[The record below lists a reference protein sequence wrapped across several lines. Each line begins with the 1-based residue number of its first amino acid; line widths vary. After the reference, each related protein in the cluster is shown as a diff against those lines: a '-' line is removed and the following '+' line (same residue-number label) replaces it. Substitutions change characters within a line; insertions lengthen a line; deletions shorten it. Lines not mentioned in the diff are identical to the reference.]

1 MHIQPLDS
9 DRADP
14 DSYLFGP
21 RQAWFAYA
29 MTISLMIFDY
39 VDRQVIVTIF
49 PHLKAEWGLT
59 DTELGGLVAIVSVTV
74 ALFSIPAAL
83 VADRFSRVKSVVG
96 MALVWSLATIS
107 CMFSG
112 SFGQLFAAR
121 AMVGFGEAGYGSAGA
136 AMIAGHF
143 PRRMHASLLGG
154 FFASASVGSVLGVVL
169 GGFIAAHWGWQAAFG
184 VVGIPGLVLA
194 LLYMVVKDYR
204 TVDLVAHEGSMRRD
218 AIATA
223 KQIAISI
230 FRPKTML
237 WVCLGAAAQL
247 IVVSTL
253 WAWLPSYLNRIYG
266 MPADQAGTKAA
277 LVVLAGAFGS
287 VIWGNVADRAGR
299 RALNSKLYVIAALS
313 LASMATLVFAF
324 AAPRWGV
331 VTTVNSQLVLI
342 VLGAFLAACTVG
354 PVSAVVIN
362 VMHPSVRA
370 TGASVLALSSNLFGL
385 AAGPLIAGAAS
396 DHWGLET
403 TMIFMPLFS
412 IVAAGMFLRAVKTYE
427 EDVKHVREQ
436 IAAQSKAWNALSPLG
451 GENFAAAVA
460 SHSVVTRA
468 A

>member
-1 MHIQPLDS
+1 MHIQPADS
-9 DRADP
+9 GRADP

-29 MTISLMIFDY
+29 MTIGLMIFDY

-49 PHLKAEWGLT
+49 PHLKAEWGLS
-59 DTELGGLVAIVSVTV
+59 DTQLGGLVSIVSVTV
-74 ALFSIPAAL
+74 AIFGIPAAL

-96 MALVWSLATIS
+96 MALVWSLAAIS

-121 AMVGFGEAGYGSAGA
+121 AMVGFGEAGYGSVGA

-154 FFASASVGSVLGVVL
+154 FFASASIGSVIGVVL
-169 GGFIAAHWGWQAAFG
+169 GGFIAARFGWKAAFG
-184 VVGIPGLVLA
+184 VVGIPGLALA
-194 LLYMVVKDYR
+194 LLYLAVKDYR
-204 TVDLVAHEGSMRRD
+204 TVDLVAHEGSVRRD

-237 WVCLGAAAQL
+237 WVCLGGAAQL

-253 WAWLPSYLNRIYG
+253 WAWLPSYLNRTYG
-266 MPADQAGTKAA
+266 MPADQAGAKAA

-299 RALNSKLYVIAALS
+299 RALNSKLHVIAALS
-313 LASMATLVFAF
+313 LVSMAVLVLAF
-324 AAPRWGV
+324 AAPRWGI
-331 VTTVNSQLVLI
+331 VTTANAQLVLI

-354 PVSAVVIN
+354 PVSAVVLN

-370 TGASVLALSSNLFGL
+370 TGASVLSLFQNFLGL
-385 AAGPLIAGAAS
+385 AAGPLIAGVAS
-396 DHWGLET
+396 DHWGLES
-403 TMIFMPLFS
+403 TMVFMPLFS
-412 IVAAGMFLRAVKTYE
+412 IIAAVMFLLAVRTYE
-427 EDVKHVREQ
+427 EDVKHVREL
-436 IAAQSKAWNALSPLG
+436 IAAQSMVQSGLSPI
-451 GENFAAAVA
+451 GERNFAEAVA
-460 SHSVVTRA
+460 GH
-468 A
+468 

>member
-1 MHIQPLDS
+1 MHIQPADS
-9 DRADP
+9 GRADP

-96 MALVWSLATIS
+96 MALVWSLASIS
-107 CMFSG
+107 CMFAG

-121 AMVGFGEAGYGSAGA
+121 AMVGFGESGYGPVGA

-143 PRRMHASLLGG
+143 PRRMHGSLLGG

-169 GGFIAAHWGWQAAFG
+169 GGFIATHWGWQAAFG
-184 VVGIPGLVLA
+184 VVGFPGLALA
-194 LLYMVVKDYR
+194 LLYLFVKDYR
-204 TVDLVAHEGSMRRD
+204 TADLVAHEGSARRD
-218 AIATA
+218 AVATA
-223 KQIAISI
+223 KQIARSI
-230 FRPKTML
+230 FRPRTML
-237 WVCLGAAAQL
+237 LVCLGSAAQL

-253 WAWLPSYLNRIYG
+253 WAWLPSYLNRTYS
-266 MPADQAGTKAA
+266 MPVDQAGTKAA

-299 RALNSKLYVIAALS
+299 RALNRKLYVIAALS
-313 LASMATLVFAF
+313 LASMATLMFAF
-324 AAPRWGV
+324 AAPRWGI

-342 VLGAFLAACTVG
+342 VLGGFLAASTIG
-354 PVSAVVIN
+354 PVTAVVLN

-370 TGASVLALSSNLFGL
+370 TGASVLSLFSNLFGM

-412 IVAAGMFLRAVKTYE
+412 IVAAAMFLLALKTYE
-427 EDVKHVREQ
+427 EDAKHVREQ
-436 IAAQSKAWNALSPLG
+436 IAAQSMVQNASASFG
-451 GENFAAAVA
+451 KENVATAVA
-460 SHSVVTRA
+460 SH
-468 A
+468 